1 MYSHVQNMNKANF
14 TVLEDIFPL
23 QPVAQN
29 NYAAMP
35 PSYNS
40 NRIIPAYDAVVPPPP
55 ATQYIEN
62 LQRQYPDAV
71 YAKGLYL
78 PRSTSYDKVSK
89 HQTAPMVQYGQFT
102 FPPGFAGGLPYMKD
116 AIMED
121 KNIVMNPYGDV
132 GPVVQSSPQLQKP
145 LSMYPMD
152 SPDITDW
159 KNLGMYNQPQI
170 HHQMHN
176 PHHKFGQKM
185 NHKQPHPQ
193 PQPVESFRFENKEK
207 KIDCGDIS
215 DHLRVCSKCKSLFT
229 CDNKTYLVIMI
240 MIVNTGKSR
249 GGERRVPLYLA

>member
-14 TVLEDIFPL
+14 TVLEDVFPL

-29 NYAAMP
+29 NYAAMS

-71 YAKGLYL
+71 YAQGLYL
-78 PRSTSYDKVSK
+78 PRSTSYDKVSRE
-89 HQTAPMVQYGQFT
+89 QTAPMVQYGQFT

-121 KNIVMNPYGDV
+121 KNIVMNPYGSV
-132 GPVVQSSPQLQKP
+132 GPVVQASPELQKP
-145 LSMYPMD
+145 LSMYPMN

-159 KNLGMYNQPQI
+159 NNLGMYKPHPKYHQHHQ
-170 HHQMHN
+170 HHQM
-176 PHHKFGQKM
+176 QL
-185 NHKQPHPQ
+185 PQ
-193 PQPVESFRFENKEK
+193 SESFRFENKEK

-215 DHLRVCSKCKSLFT
+215 DHLRVCSKCRDLFS
-229 CDNKTYLVIMI
+229 CDKRTYFVIMI
-240 MIVNTGKSR
+240 MIVLVFCTI
-249 GGERRVPLYLA
+249 LYLMHRKE

>member
-1 MYSHVQNMNKANF
+1 MYSHVQNMNKPNF
-14 TVLEDIFPL
+14 TVLEDVFPL

-29 NYAAMP
+29 NYAEMS

-71 YAKGLYL
+71 YAQGLYL
-78 PRSTSYDKVSK
+78 PRSTSYDKVSRE
-89 HQTAPMVQYGQFT
+89 QTAPMVQYGQFT
-102 FPPGFAGGLPYMKD
+102 FPPGFAGGLPYMKN

-121 KNIVMNPYGDV
+121 KNIVMNPYGGV

-145 LSMYPMD
+145 LSMYPMN

-159 KNLGMYNQPQI
+159 KNLGMYGQFQTQQPL
-170 HHQMHN
+170 
-176 PHHKFGQKM
+176 
-185 NHKQPHPQ
+185 QPPQ
-193 PQPVESFRFENKEK
+193 PLQPVESFRFENKEK

-215 DHLRVCSKCKSLFT
+215 DHLRVCSKCRDLFS
-229 CDNKTYLVIMI
+229 CDKKTYFVIMI
-240 MIVNTGKSR
+240 MIVLVFCTI
-249 GGERRVPLYLA
+249 LYLLQRKE